1 MNEQLQVIYLPIDQ
15 LLPDVENAKEHPAEQ
30 IEQIKKSITRFK
42 MCDPIGITGKDNLIL
57 EGHGRYLAL
66 KALGVKEVPC
76 IRLDHL
82 KTKSDRD
89 AYSLIHNKLTMN
101 SGFNVELLELKLDNI
116 VDINMEEFGFELP
129 EEETETQED
138 DFEVNP
144 PAKPK
149 TKRGDIYQLGE
160 HRLMCG
166 DNTILTEVE
175 CLMGGHKADLL
186 LTDPPYNVAVQGGNH
201 GNPERTNGLKI
212 ENDSMGDDEFRQFL
226 RDAFVCADMVMKPGA
241 VFYIWHADSEGFN
254 FRAACK
260 DTAWKVRQCLI
271 WAQNSIVMGRQD
283 YQWKHEP
290 CLYGSKDGAGQ
301 LWASDRKQTTIINWD
316 RPSRNAE
323 HPTMKPIGLFDY
335 QIKNNTK
342 GGDIVL
348 DLFGG
353 SGTTLMACEQNK
365 RIAYLMELD
374 PKYCDVIVERWE
386 KFTGKKAVLVNA

>member
-1 MNEQLQVIYLPIDQ
+1 MNEQLQVIYLPIDE

-42 MCDPIGITGKDNLIL
+42 MCDPIGVTGEDNLIL

-82 KTKSDRD
+82 KTKEERD

-129 EEETETQED
+129 EEETETKED

-166 DNTILTEVE
+166 DSTVLTEVE
-175 CLMGGHKADLL
+175 CLMGGYKADLL
-186 LTDPPYNVAVQGGNH
+186 LTDPPYNVAYEGK
-201 GNPERTNGLKI
+201 TKDKLKI
-212 ENDSMGDDEFRQFL
+212 DNDSMGDDEFRQFL
-226 RDAFVCADMVMKPGA
+226 RDAFTCADMVMKPGA
-241 VFYIWHADSEGFN
+241 VFYIWHTDNEAYN
-254 FRAACK
+254 FHGATK
-260 DTAWKVRQCLI
+260 DVKWKTHECLI
-271 WAQNSIVMGRQD
+271 WAKNSMVMGHLD
-283 YQWKHEP
+283 YHKQHEP
-290 CLYGSKDGAGQ
+290 CLYGWKDGAGH
-301 LWASDRKQTTIINWD
+301 LWASDGKQTTIINWD

>member
-1 MNEQLQVIYLPIDQ
+1 MAEQLQVIYLPIDE

-30 IEQIKKSITRFK
+30 IEQIKKSIKRFK
-42 MCDPIGITGKDNLIL
+42 MCDPIGITGDDNLIL

-66 KALGVKEVPC
+66 KSLGVKEVPC

-129 EEETETQED
+129 EEETETKED

-166 DNTILTEVE
+166 DSTVLTEVE
-175 CLMGGHKADLL
+175 CLMGGYKADLL

-260 DTAWKVRQCLI
+260 DTNWKVRQCLI
-271 WAQNSIVMGRQD
+271 WAKNSIVMGRQD

-290 CLYGSKDGAGQ
+290 CLYGWKEGAGH

-365 RIAYLMELD
+365 RVAYLMELD
-374 PKYCDVIVERWE
+374 PKYCDVIIDRWE
-386 KFTGKKAVLVNA
+386 KFTGKKAVLLNG